1 VSSWFGSSKRALE
14 EAKGRAPWLDGN
26 RRRRLLRAALDR
38 MTLRSSRRV
47 PIFYDP
53 DYRLPLTAVEA
64 TMAIEPRR
72 ADFIAWYLLESG
84 QVDPAELRLP
94 RRLAYADLARVHSP
108 ALLESLGRPETL
120 ARIYAVDPSDVPV
133 DELMKTVRL
142 ACGGTLDAA
151 REALRGKGPAF
162 NLLGGF
168 HHAAPDKGA
177 GMCPV
182 NDIAVALS
190 ILRSEG
196 LSDKVVV
203 LDTDAHPPD
212 GLAACFR
219 GDPTVWIG
227 SLSGSHWTT
236 LDDVDETVLPNGCKD
251 ERYLRALAQLL
262 GRMPE
267 PVLAFVIAG
276 GDVLHGDRMGKLG
289 LTLRG
294 ARRRDLMMAE
304 VLEGVPSVW
313 LPGGGY
319 HRDAWKVLAGTALAV
334 SRRSKAPIPEHY
346 DPLSMQYARI
356 WQGFGEEH
364 LGSDFGLDDLESSL
378 RLGARGQHLLLGT
391 YSAEG
396 FEYVLEQTQFLS
408 HLRRLG
414 FDGFRVEIDAA
425 NPGSRVRLFGRSGR
439 AEHVL
444 LEAVLERTEL
454 AGAHVLYIHWL
465 SLRNPKARF
474 SQRRPQLPGQDL
486 PGLGMA
492 REAGQ
497 LMAHMARQVGLSG
510 VSFRPAWY
518 HMAYSA
524 RQEFRYVDPLHQG
537 RFEAILRDLGEVP
550 LREATLAFAQG
561 RVLLNGGPYLWEAG
575 EMAHWLDERR
585 GEDRDAVDAERERSH
600 FSLVPRAAIHSRER
614 AAPEQT

>member
-1 VSSWFGSSKRALE
+1 MAFWFGSPRKALE
-14 EAKGRAPWLDGN
+14 EAKGRAPWLDGS
-26 RRRRLLRAALDR
+26 RRRRLLRAAIDR
-38 MTLRSSRRV
+38 LTLRGSRRV
-47 PIFYDP
+47 PIYYDP
-53 DYRLPLTAVEA
+53 DYRLPLSAVEA

-84 QVDPAELRLP
+84 SADPAELRSP
-94 RRLAYADLARVHSP
+94 RRLAYADLARVHTP
-108 ALLESLGRPETL
+108 PLLESLGRPETL

-133 DELMKTVRL
+133 DELMKSVRL

-151 REALRGKGPAF
+151 REALRRKGPAV

-168 HHAAPDKGA
+168 HHAAPDKAA

-196 LSDKVVV
+196 LAGKVVV

-212 GLAACFR
+212 GLAACLR

-236 LDDVDETVLPNGCKD
+236 LDEVDETVLPTGCKN

-267 PVLAFVIAG
+267 PALAFVIAG
-276 GDVLHGDRMGKLG
+276 GDVLQGDRMGKLG
-289 LTLRG
+289 LSLHG
-294 ARRRDLMMAE
+294 ARRRDLMISE

-319 HRDAWKVLAGTALAV
+319 HPDAWKILAGTVLALT
-334 SRRSKAPIPEHY
+334 RRSKAPIPEHY
-346 DPLSMQYARI
+346 DPLDMRYARI
-356 WQGFGEEH
+356 WQGFGEEQMAGE
-364 LGSDFGLDDLESSL
+364 LSLDDLESSL
-378 RLGARGQHLLLGT
+378 RLGGRGQRLLLGT

-396 FEYVLEQTQFLS
+396 IEYVLEQTGYLA

-414 FDGFRVEIDAA
+414 FDHFRVEVDGA
-425 NPGSRVRLFGRSGR
+425 NPGSRMRLFGRMDR
-439 AEHVL
+439 VEHVL
-444 LEAVLERTEL
+444 VEAVLERTEL
-454 AGAHVLYIHWL
+454 AGAHVLYVHWL
-465 SLRNPKARF
+465 TLRNPKARF

-492 REAGQ
+492 RETGQ
-497 LMAHMARQVGLSG
+497 LLARMARQVGLSG

-524 RQEFRYVDPLHQG
+524 RHTFRYVDPRHQG

-550 LREATLAFAQG
+550 LREATLAFSQG
-561 RVLLNGGPYLWEAG
+561 RVLMNGVPYSWEPG
-575 EMAHWLDERR
+575 EMAYWLDERR
-585 GEDRDAVDAERERSH
+585 GEDRSAVDAERDASH
-600 FSLVPRAAIHSRER
+600 FTLVPRAAITPRER
-614 AAPEQT
+614 SALK